1 MDKKRVESLI
11 ESLLSI
17 FFVTTIIIPTSN
29 ILTKMT
35 SVNYK
40 VNNEKEK
47 QISKRNLLEK
57 LKSISYAEIEKLE
70 GTQTIDS
77 MDVAVIRQEF
87 YYQKYEKG
95 VVIKKYIFKIV
106 VDGIEDYYIPS
117 YEDKNSG
124 VLLIEFLV
132 SIFIFTIIVMFMLSF
147 LSKIKNIE
155 ESRARDHKLYENYYY
170 TVDKLVEEI
179 INRDSIVDIKINQI
193 IYLKD
198 GVYYRVS
205 YENGTLYMANST
217 TLTDFGRQNRIGDYE
232 NVRFIKNAKQLEIHI
247 KNEKFQEKIRVISLR

>member
-1 MDKKRVESLI
+1 MDKKRGESLI

-77 MDVAVIRQEF
+77 MDVPVIRQEF

-147 LSKIKNIE
+147 LSKIKNI
-155 ESRARDHKLYENYYY
+155 
-170 TVDKLVEEI
+170 
-179 INRDSIVDIKINQI
+179 DIKLNIKMIN
-193 IYLKD
+193 
-198 GVYYRVS
+198 
-205 YENGTLYMANST
+205 
-217 TLTDFGRQNRIGDYE
+217 F
-232 NVRFIKNAKQLEIHI
+232 
-247 KNEKFQEKIRVISLR
+247 

>member
-1 MDKKRVESLI
+1 MDKKRGESLI

-35 SVNYK
+35 NVNYK

-47 QISKRNLLEK
+47 QIGKRNLLEK

-132 SIFIFTIIVMFMLSF
+132 SIFIFTI
-147 LSKIKNIE
+147 
-155 ESRARDHKLYENYYY
+155 
-170 TVDKLVEEI
+170 
-179 INRDSIVDIKINQI
+179 
-193 IYLKD
+193 
-198 GVYYRVS
+198 
-205 YENGTLYMANST
+205 
-217 TLTDFGRQNRIGDYE
+217 
-232 NVRFIKNAKQLEIHI
+232 
-247 KNEKFQEKIRVISLR
+247 